1 MRLALV
7 ELRRRPG
14 RFVAAVAILGALAV
28 LLMFLGGL
36 LDGLLASSTGAYR
49 AQVADVVVYS
59 ADARDSL
66 PRSRIDPGVREA
78 VEATEGVS
86 EIGGLGSVQLG
97 ARPEAEPDS
106 RDLIS
111 AAVLGYELA
120 PNGLP
125 EQPPAAGEVIADD
138 SIRADDVEIGDVL
151 LLGPARSRVKVI
163 DFVSDTQFSGQATL
177 WASLD
182 TWRAVTAEN
191 RPDLAFGDESVQAL
205 VARSDGGAADDFAA
219 AIDEATDGAT
229 ATRPLAAAIDALP
242 GVSEQRSTFNQIIG
256 VTAAVAAVVIALF
269 FALITVERSGLYGVL
284 KAVGASSSALFAG
297 VAAQA
302 VILAI
307 VASAIGIG
315 GALALDAVIPAG
327 SLPFQVTWSR
337 LLTSAALMV
346 AAAVIGSA
354 FSLRRVVR
362 IDPATAIGASS

>member
-1 MRLALV
+1 MRLALI

-49 AQVADVVVYS
+49 AQQADVVVYS

-66 PRSRIDPGVREA
+66 PRSRIDPSTRGA
-78 VEATEGVS
+78 VEKADGVS

-97 ARPEAEPDS
+97 ARPEADPDS

-111 AAVLGYELA
+111 AAVIGYELA
-120 PNGLP
+120 PTGLP
-125 EQPPAAGEVIADD
+125 EEPPADGEVIADE
-138 SIRADDVEIGDVL
+138 SIRADGVDIGDVL
-151 LLGPARSRVKVI
+151 LLGPARSPVEVI
-163 DFVSDTQFSGQATL
+163 GFVSDTQYSGQATL

-182 TWRAVTAEN
+182 TWRVVTAEN
-191 RPDLAFGDESVQAL
+191 RPDLAFGDGSVQAL
-205 VARSDGGAADDFAA
+205 VARADAGSPDDLAA
-219 AIDEATDGAT
+219 AIDDVTEGST
-229 ATRPLAAAIDALP
+229 ATRSLAAAIDALP
-242 GVSEQRSTFNQIIG
+242 GVQEQRATFNQIIG

-269 FALITVERSGLYGVL
+269 FALITIERSGLYGVL
-284 KAVGASSSALFAG
+284 KAIGASSAGLFAG
-297 VAAQA
+297 VASQA
-302 VILAI
+302 VILAL

-315 GALALDAVIPAG
+315 GAIVLDAVIPAG
-327 SLPFQVTWSR
+327 ALPFQVTWSR
-337 LLTSAALMV
+337 LLTSAALMIV
-346 AAAVIGSA
+346 AAVIGST